1 MKDIMKDIEN
11 VYSLI
16 KELENRVNI
25 IEEANYVENL
35 KILKENLDDME
46 DFLIRRTRGLYLRDK
61 NR

>member
-1 MKDIMKDIEN
+1 MKEIGNI
-11 VYSLI
+11 YSLI

-35 KILKENLDDME
+35 KILTENLDDME